1 MFSHSHPRS
10 LSASH
15 TDAEHAAI
23 ASAAACAAGMRRN
36 ITRLGI
42 PPLLGGTGA
51 SQRLAAA
58 VALAAGPAPVPSFC
72 GHSARDSGPPVHT
85 SSSAMARAMGLP
97 GCFTGGGSGSPELR
111 ASMGVGPRRMP
122 VAQLGGVRGGRGGV
136 SSNVGRMLGTLPSPD
151 CDALLVALAATGR
164 LQHASPT
171 WQAPDNAMQPPLR
184 RRWRVLSRG
193 DGHSPT
199 PTVPPAAAAVSL
211 SMSLTASTPAPR
223 PNTVCGE
230 AGSVE
235 VGGPAAAGNPSPRGT
250 ASMTGHAASI
260 LSALSRL
267 ASSDGTAKVAAV
279 PDGQPDQ
286 GEERRAPG
294 SGSEG
299 RGSSDSDGDG
309 DGDSHPQ
316 QHGSSVAS
324 TVSSDAES
332 STAPPSTSAVVSLA
346 GAGAAAPTITGTAV
360 TTGSASGPGANTS
373 PGGRERKRQR
383 RGSGSSQWSGGR
395 KKRGRPCLPD
405 PPALHDPNAS
415 AEDVQRAL
423 AVAARR
429 KHNREAAKRRR
440 ANAKQEVVQAW
451 DEVARLKAQ
460 HAGLQD
466 LLVQLRGRYRKAV
479 RKLVQQRREYV
490 RLSGGLPFAAPPM

>member
-1 MFSHSHPRS
+1 MFSHSHPR
-10 LSASH
+10 ASH

-36 ITRLGI
+36 IPRLGI
-42 PPLLGGTGA
+42 PPLLGGTGG

-58 VALAAGPAPVPSFC
+58 VALAAAPAPVPSFC

-85 SSSAMARAMGLP
+85 SSSAIARALGLP
-97 GCFTGGGSGSPELR
+97 ACFTGGGSGSPELR
-111 ASMGVGPRRMP
+111 ASMGVGPRGFP
-122 VAQLGGVRGGRGGV
+122 VAQLGGVHGGV
-136 SSNVGRMLGTLPSPD
+136 SSHVRRMLGTLPSPD
-151 CDALLVALAATGR
+151 GDALLAALAATGR
-164 LQHASPT
+164 LQHASHA
-171 WQAPDNAMQPPLR
+171 WQAPDDALQPPLR

-193 DGHSPT
+193 DGDSPT
-199 PTVPPAAAAVSL
+199 RKVPPAAAAVSL
-211 SMSLTASTPAPR
+211 SMSLTASTPTPR
-223 PNTVCGE
+223 PNTVCRE

-235 VGGPAAAGNPSPRGT
+235 VGGSAAAGNPSPRGT

-267 ASSDGTAKVAAV
+267 ASSDGTAKVTAV
-279 PDGQPDQ
+279 PDGQPSQ
-286 GEERRAPG
+286 GGERRGPG

-299 RGSSDSDGDG
+299 RGSSDSDG

-332 STAPPSTSAVVSLA
+332 STAPPPTSAVVSLA

-360 TTGSASGPGANTS
+360 TTGNASGPGAYS

-383 RGSGSSQWSGGR
+383 RGSGSSSWSGRR

-460 HAGLQD
+460 HTGLQD

-479 RKLVQQRREYV
+479 RKLVQQRQEYV

>member
-36 ITRLGI
+36 IPRLGI
-42 PPLLGGTGA
+42 PPLLGGTGG

-58 VALAAGPAPVPSFC
+58 VALAAAPAPVPSFC

-85 SSSAMARAMGLP
+85 SSSAIARALGLP
-97 GCFTGGGSGSPELR
+97 ACFTGGGSGSPELR
-111 ASMGVGPRRMP
+111 ASVGVGPQRMP
-122 VAQLGGVRGGRGGV
+122 VAQLGRGRGGV
-136 SSNVGRMLGTLPSPD
+136 SSSVGRMLGTLPSPD
-151 CDALLVALAATGR
+151 GDALLAALAATGR
-164 LQHASPT
+164 IQHASHA
-171 WQAPDNAMQPPLR
+171 WQAPDNALQPPLR

-193 DGHSPT
+193 DGDSPT
-199 PTVPPAAAAVSL
+199 PKVPPAAAAVSL

-267 ASSDGTAKVAAV
+267 ASNDGTAKVAAV
-279 PDGQPDQ
+279 PDGQPGQ

-451 DEVARLKAQ
+451 DDVARLKAQ
-460 HAGLQD
+460 HTGLQD
-466 LLVQLRGRYRKAV
+466 LLIQLRGRYRKAV